1 MGSTITI
8 HGVKQVSIWKLQL
21 SDFFT
26 LNIEV
31 QDDSAN
37 KTRIELYS
45 PHDDTGM
52 NINITPIIQNV
63 KLENTREIKIEDK

>member
-1 MGSTITI
+1 
-8 HGVKQVSIWKLQL
+8 
-21 SDFFT
+21 

-45 PHDDTGM
+45 LHDDTGM

-63 KLENTREIKIEDK
+63 KLENTREIKIGDK